1 MAFEATVSGSS
12 VVGAQRNTWGAFTN
26 ATSETSGTI
35 TTGMKY
41 VNSFIFTGSTASE
54 DKTAGITLN
63 SPANGQVAVAITSG
77 DFLNGNWS
85 AIGYGG
91 G

>member
-1 MAFEATVSGSS
+1 MSFETATISGSS
-12 VVGAQRNTWGAFTN
+12 VIGAQRNTWGTFTN
-26 ATSETSGTI
+26 SATSGTI

-41 VNSFIFTGSTASE
+41 VNSFIFTASANVGSETAMM
-54 DKTAGITLN
+54 TLN
-63 SPANGQVAVAITSG
+63 SPANGQVAVTVSSG
-77 DFLNGNWS
+77 DFTAGNWS